1 MIPDHFSLN
10 LLAVFMTLGGTDCT
24 ETLPNAV
31 LNRVLLEK
39 IAEIVVDVKYR
50 SVNKQNLRSV
60 AKFYKYITLMLNMCL
75 IIRVNPL

>member
-1 MIPDHFSLN
+1 MEQI
-10 LLAVFMTLGGTDCT
+10 CT